1 MLDTYIKNRGVSKTI
16 IHNNNHNESSEVNWD
31 ADYDGDSAN
40 ISLDMK
46 DNGLSKHYDIKLTN
60 EDLASIL
67 NVPSVD
73 TPLNKRLLNDFNR
86 AECSEP
92 DIYKIEFENLEPNV
106 IPFTKKSYDTMSLR
120 EPELIEYIKPPHKK
134 YTHIS
139 SPLQN
144 EEFIIPVKIDN
155 KTMDNYKFTPKR
167 RHKRIRTHKTYQV
180 YKKPKSA
187 KFHKTSRNSKKYTR
201 KSKYGT
207 L

>member
-1 MLDTYIKNRGVSKTI
+1 MLDTYIKNRGTSKTI

-46 DNGLSKHYDIKLTN
+46 DNGLYKHYDIKLSN

-67 NVPSVD
+67 NVPSIES
-73 TPLNKRLLNDFNR
+73 PLDKRLLNDFNR
-86 AECSEP
+86 RQCSEP
-92 DIYKIEFENLEPNV
+92 EIYKIEFDNLQPNV
-106 IPFTKKSYDTMSLR
+106 IPFNKKSYQER
-120 EPELIEYIKPPHKK
+120 EPPLLEYIQPPQSK

-139 SPLQN
+139 SPLPN

-155 KTMDNYKFTPKR
+155 KLMDNYKFTPKR
-167 RHKRIRTHKTYQV
+167 RHKRIRTHKTYKV

-187 KFHKTSRNSKKYTR
+187 KLYKTSLNSKKYTR
-201 KSKYGT
+201 KAKYGT
-207 L
+207 I

>member
-1 MLDTYIKNRGVSKTI
+1 MLDTYIKNRGISKTI

-46 DNGLSKHYDIKLTN
+46 DNGVYKHYDIKLTN
-60 EDLASIL
+60 EDLASML

-86 AECSEP
+86 RECSEP
-92 DIYKIEFENLEPNV
+92 DIYKIEFDNLQPNV
-106 IPFTKKSYDTMSLR
+106 IPFTKKER
-120 EPELIEYIKPPHKK
+120 EPELLEYINTPQKK

-139 SPLQN
+139 SQLPN
-144 EEFIIPVKIDN
+144 EEFIIPVKFDN
-155 KTMDNYKFTPKR
+155 KPMDNYKFTPKR
-167 RHKRIRTHKTYQV
+167 RHKRIRTHKTYHV

-187 KFHKTSRNSKKYTR
+187 KLYKTSRNSRKYTR
-201 KSKYGT
+201 KSKYAT

>member
-1 MLDTYIKNRGVSKTI
+1 MLDTYIKNRGISKTI

-86 AECSEP
+86 DEYSEP
-92 DIYKIEFENLEPNV
+92 DIYKIEFDNLQPNV
-106 IPFTKKSYDTMSLR
+106 IPFTEKER
-120 EPELIEYIKPPHKK
+120 EPELLEYINPPQKK

-144 EEFIIPVKIDN
+144 EEFIIPMKIDN
-155 KTMDNYKFTPKR
+155 KSMNNYKFTPKR

-187 KFHKTSRNSKKYTR
+187 KLYKTSRNSRKYTR
-201 KSKYGT
+201 KSKYAT

>member
-1 MLDTYIKNRGVSKTI
+1 MLDTYIKNRGISKTI

-46 DNGLSKHYDIKLTN
+46 DNGLYKHYDIKLTN

-67 NVPSVD
+67 NVPSIES
-73 TPLNKRLLNDFNR
+73 PLDKRLLNDFNR
-86 AECSEP
+86 RQCSEP
-92 DIYKIEFENLEPNV
+92 DIYKIEFDNLQPNV
-106 IPFTKKSYDTMSLR
+106 TPFTKKSYQER
-120 EPELIEYIKPPHKK
+120 EPQLLEYIKPTQPK

-139 SPLQN
+139 SPLPN

-155 KTMDNYKFTPKR
+155 KSMDNYRFTPKR

-187 KFHKTSRNSKKYTR
+187 KLYKTSRNSKKYTR

-207 L
+207 I